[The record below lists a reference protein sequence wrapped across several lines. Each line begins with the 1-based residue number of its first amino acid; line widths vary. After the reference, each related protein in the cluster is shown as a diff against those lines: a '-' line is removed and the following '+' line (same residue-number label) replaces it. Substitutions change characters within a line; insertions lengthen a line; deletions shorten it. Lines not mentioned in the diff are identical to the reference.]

1 MSFTDDL
8 SSAEWGLGPVT
19 DAGMDFVS
27 VRWQGKVKPQFAEVH
42 TFYVSS
48 DDGAKLWVDNVV
60 MIGDG
65 WPSPACSAPLCS
77 LIEANMSISRRA
89 C

>member
-1 MSFTDDL
+1 
-8 SSAEWGLGPVT
+8 
-19 DAGMDFVS
+19 MDFVS

-60 MIGDG
+60 MIGDNHS
-65 WPSPACSAPLCS
+65 PSSCMPSVL
-77 LIEANMSISRRA
+77 
-89 C
+89 

>member
-1 MSFTDDL
+1 M
-8 SSAEWGLGPVT
+8 T

-60 MIGDG
+60 MIGDNHS
-65 WPSPACSAPLCS
+65 PSSCMPSVV
-77 LIEANMSISRRA
+77 
-89 C
+89 